1 LRELYNGNSASYIYS
16 SPDIIRI
23 IKSRIMGWTE
33 HAACSMA
40 EMRLVDIWVGKP
52 EGKTPLT
59 RPKHRPK
66 ANPECYSIWHY

>member
-23 IKSRIMGWTE
+23 IKSRMMGWTE
-33 HAACSMA
+33 HAATMA

-59 RPKHRPK
+59 RPEHRPK
-66 ANPECYSIWHY
+66 DNPEYYSICHY